1 MSYLRAARNRLLT
14 GLAVVIPLIVSGW
27 VLVTLAQALANSLG
41 PLSAVFGAL
50 GFTSTGIVL
59 TLQTASVLTILAVLF
74 IVGTVAQRQLGRRV
88 VDIVDT
94 TVQRIPGIGT
104 IYQTVRQM
112 SDLLLAADETAED
125 QFREVKLV
133 EFPGQQTYTLGFV
146 TAPTPPAGIVDSA
159 RAIQTQPDMEYRTLF
174 LPMAPNPVMGG
185 HLTHVPAHQVY
196 DVDITVEEAIQYI
209 LTTGLVNTGK

>member
-27 VLVTLAQALANSLG
+27 VLVTLAQALANFLG

-112 SDLLLAADETAED
+112 SDLLLAADETVED

-146 TAPTPPAGIVDSA
+146 TAPTPPAGVVDSA

>member
-27 VLVTLAQALANSLG
+27 VLVTLAQTLANFLA

-50 GFTSTGIVL
+50 GFTSTGILL
-59 TLQTASVLTILAVLF
+59 TLQTASLLTILAVLF

-146 TAPTPPAGIVDSA
+146 TAPTPPAGVVDSA

-174 LPMAPNPVMGG
+174 
-185 HLTHVPAHQVY
+185 
-196 DVDITVEEAIQYI
+196 
-209 LTTGLVNTGK
+209 

>member
-112 SDLLLAADETAED
+112 SDLLLAADETVED

-146 TAPTPPAGIVDSA
+146 TAPTPPAGVVDSA

>member
-146 TAPTPPAGIVDSA
+146 TAPTPPAGVVDSA

>member
-112 SDLLLAADETAED
+112 SDLLLAADETVED